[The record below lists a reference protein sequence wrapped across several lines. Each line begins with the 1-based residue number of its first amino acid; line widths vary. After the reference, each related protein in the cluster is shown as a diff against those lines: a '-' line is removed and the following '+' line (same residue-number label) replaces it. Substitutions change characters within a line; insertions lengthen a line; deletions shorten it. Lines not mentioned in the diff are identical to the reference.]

1 MLGVCLLLCPAVL
14 AVQVVVYD
22 DEPDHEALVDIY
34 AEHTSA
40 SFLQV
45 PTSGSA
51 AGALTPPSLEVRMR
65 NQCCNADGCCE
76 KGASAAVK
84 NSRTAIFASTSHG
97 EEPLDVR
104 ASFLETDAAGQLV
117 QVNKVC
123 CEGAPMGSG
132 ASRAGGAGPGGDQFA
147 AASVPAV
154 PCVCN
159 LLSDVTATALLQ
171 EEEGSGP
178 RQGEPAARAR
188 LPSFRGLGPVTR
200 ARMPSRL

>member
-1 MLGVCLLLCPAVL
+1 MLSLLAAIL

-22 DEPDHEALVDIY
+22 DEPDHEALVDLY
-34 AEHTSA
+34 ADHTAPS
-40 SFLQV
+40 SFLQM
-45 PTSGSA
+45 PTPPG

-76 KGASAAVK
+76 KGASAAVA
-84 NSRTAIFASTSHG
+84 NSRTAIFASTSRG

-104 ASFLETDAAGQLV
+104 ASFLETDATGQLV
-117 QVNKVC
+117 QVNKIC
-123 CEGAPMGSG
+123 CEGSPIGSSG

-171 EEEGSGP
+171 EEESVP
-178 RQGEPAARAR
+178 RQGDPVARRVRPPA
-188 LPSFRGLGPVTR
+188 FRGLGPVAR